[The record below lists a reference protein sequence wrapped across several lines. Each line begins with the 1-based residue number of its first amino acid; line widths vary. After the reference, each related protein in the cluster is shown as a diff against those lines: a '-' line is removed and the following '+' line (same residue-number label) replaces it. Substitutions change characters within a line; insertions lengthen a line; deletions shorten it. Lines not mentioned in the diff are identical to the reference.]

1 MPRALGLLIPL
12 LLSTVLGPRPALAQG
27 MQQLLGA
34 IRSGGGWVSV
44 PIEAG
49 RGEFRSGVLP
59 TMGLTLNGCVA
70 VWEGQSGSW
79 QITAR
84 DELGGDR
91 LEATVAPG
99 DPVLF
104 SYAPGPRSQL
114 AVDFRWSES
123 RDTTL
128 YLWVGIDMP
137 ERRGAAACV
146 PPPTEGG
153 EDGSGR

>member
-1 MPRALGLLIPL
+1 M
-12 LLSTVLGPRPALAQG
+12 
-27 MQQLLGA
+27 
-34 IRSGGGWVSV
+34 

-49 RGEFRSGVLP
+49 RGEFRSAVLP

-70 VWEGQSGSW
+70 VWEGQSGNW
-79 QITAR
+79 QISAR

-104 SYAPGPRSQL
+104 SYSPGPRSQL
-114 AVDFRWSES
+114 SVDFRWSES

-128 YLWVGIDMP
+128 YLWVGIDLP

-146 PPPTEGG
+146 PPPEEGG
-153 EDGSGR
+153 DVGGGG